1 MATITIQTTELARLA
16 AIVGPSAGKD
26 RFLPVF
32 TYLQIRSHEGK
43 VEFRATDRYTFAAA
57 RGTAQYD
64 GPDTCIRHADVKHLM
79 SALKMAGAASVTLEI
94 GEATI
99 TATAGE
105 LMGPL
110 GSAADVAQ
118 RIKEER
124 ERRGW
129 TFRDL
134 EMATEGAGRRV
145 SGSVLHRIETGQA
158 QKVSVDD
165 LVSLCLVFDLSP
177 TEILT
182 PFALLRD
189 RRAKKSQ
196 LDEQAVALSI
206 IYQIPEG
213 EFPKYNPF
221 SAEWTAAGTPSF
233 NPENLRRVPN
243 IKGEAA
249 TFASQGEGK
258 PCGFFGSDWAVIIMP
273 IRIAEN
279 PLSAWIARKP
289 VAA

>member
-16 AIVGPSAGKD
+16 TIVGPSAGKD

-32 TYLQIRSHEGK
+32 TYLQISSHEGK

-64 GPDTCIRHADVKHLM
+64 GPDTCIRHADVKHLL

-94 GEATI
+94 GESTI

-105 LMGPL
+105 
-110 GSAADVAQ
+110 
-118 RIKEER
+118 
-124 ERRGW
+124 
-129 TFRDL
+129 
-134 EMATEGAGRRV
+134 
-145 SGSVLHRIETGQA
+145 
-158 QKVSVDD
+158 
-165 LVSLCLVFDLSP
+165 
-177 TEILT
+177 
-182 PFALLRD
+182 
-189 RRAKKSQ
+189 SQ

-213 EFPKYNPF
+213 EFPKFNPF
-221 SAEWTAAGTPSF
+221 RAEWTAAGTPSF
-233 NPENLRRVPN
+233 NPEYLRHVPN

-258 PCGFFGSDWAVIIMP
+258 PCGFFGADWAVIIMP
-273 IRIAEN
+273 IRISES
-279 PLSAWIARKP
+279 PLSAWIAPKP